1 MTGTMDIAD
10 NTSICAVVNVVSRP
24 RSVADVSDKRNIVAV
39 SKTIWNLGGGG
50 RTVVNSIASSRSS
63 DSREYGNA
71 DRMVN
76 GSSIINRYA

>member
-1 MTGTMDIAD
+1 MDIAD
-10 NTSICAVVNVVSRP
+10 RTRICVVVNAVRRP
-24 RSVADVSDKRNIVAV
+24 RSAADISDRRNIVTV
-39 SKTIWNLGGGG
+39 STTIWNLGGGG
-50 RTVVNSIASSRSS
+50 RTAVNSIASSRSR